1 MRQFHSS
8 NPEGLCDRCRQ
19 PIGQHISGDY
29 FCPYYPTQDSDLT
42 VGERMLNKELAKR
55 TAERDR
61 LRAALERCY
70 RWMNERVGNTWEAHD
85 AVDPTLWDELKTL
98 GIAREALAG
107 RK

>member
-8 NPEGLCDRCRQ
+8 NPEGLCDRCHQ

-42 VGERMLNKELAKR
+42 VGERMLNKELAKC
-55 TAERDR
+55 TAERNR
-61 LRAALERCY
+61 LRAALEGVSEC
-70 RWMNERVGNTWEAHD
+70 EDLDTALV
-85 AVDPTLWDELKTL
+85 
-98 GIAREALAG
+98 IARVALAG